1 MNFEDIIYEK
11 ANRVAVITLNRP
23 ARLNAWTPRMESE
36 LRKAILDSDRDDKI
50 GAIVLTGAGKAYC
63 AGADMS
69 TLNNVAEGTVSAV
82 QAVSGEVGG
91 TSETRA
97 DFRQRFSW
105 LAGLRKP
112 VIGAI
117 NGACVGMG
125 FTTALYQDI
134 RIASERARMGLI
146 FVRRGLA
153 IEHGASWMLPRIVGL
168 ANALELAISG
178 RLITAEEA
186 LRIGL
191 VNRVVPHEL
200 LMPTALE
207 IAGEIATSCSPLG
220 ISHVKRL
227 IYHHLLT
234 DLKTAVAEENE
245 SIATMTGSADFKEG
259 IRAFQEKRAPHF
271 VGR

>member
-1 MNFEDIIYEK
+1 MSFEEIIYEK

-23 ARLNAWTPRMESE
+23 ARLNAWTGRMEAE
-36 LRKAILDSDRDDKI
+36 LREAMLDSDRDDNV
-50 GAIVLTGAGKAYC
+50 GAIVVTGAGKAYC
-63 AGADMS
+63 AGADMGA
-69 TLNNVAEGTVSAV
+69 LNRIAEGSETAGA
-82 QAVSGEVGG
+82 AVSGEVAG
-91 TSETRA
+91 TGETRT

-105 LAGLRKP
+105 IVGLHKP

-125 FTTALYQDI
+125 FTTALYHDL

-168 ANALELAISG
+168 ANALELAVTG
-178 RLITAEEA
+178 RLLDAEEA

-191 VNRVVPHEL
+191 VNKVVPHEQ

-207 IAGEIATSCSPLG
+207 MAGEIATSCSPLG
-220 ISHVKRL
+220 VAHAKRL

-234 DLKTAVAEENE
+234 DLTTAIVEENE
-245 SIATMTGSADFKEG
+245 SIGVMTHSDDFKEG
-259 IRAFQEKRAPHF
+259 IRAFQEKRAPRF
-271 VGR
+271 TGR